1 VLLEAVVPGRAALQ
15 QLACLRDLQ
24 AVADETHLDLLA
36 AVGVPDAVVGAG
48 EAHRTVAGDLTHDG
62 ASAARGTR
70 PWRERLGQ
78 RSHAG
83 AAREARDEHAAVADL
98 EQVAGG
104 GVRVR
109 EVVLVRREPETAL
122 VPCDDAVV
130 TRERGHLLE
139 PDPVIAARAVTEHDD
154 RRVEPGAPHLARHA
168 AFEHEVFAALNTA
181 HLRDGAFVWVERG
194 QRCPTPVQ
202 ILHLSTQNEAAGYP
216 RCLAIVEAGAALT
229 LIEDFASL
237 AEIVYFNDPVT
248 EIVAGEGAHVRH
260 VRVQREAGGA
270 FHIGRCAVALAKDAH
285 YSSHSVALGAR
296 ISRLDLD
303 VLQQGE
309 GVEVQM
315 DGLALISGRQLAD
328 THSLMDHARPH
339 GRCRQ
344 LHKCIVGGA
353 AHAVFN
359 GRIVVRPGAQLTDS
373 AQQSRNLLLSGK
385 AHVDTK
391 PQLEIFADDVKCS
404 HGATVGQLDAE
415 QLFYLSSRGVPEG
428 KARNLLTYAFG
439 AEVIDRIPVPSLV
452 VQLEET
458 VLAQT
463 QTAGQP

>member
-1 VLLEAVVPGRAALQ
+1 MNGGMMNPVSATHPYIEALLKGYEPPRSGASWLGERRARALDRANALAVPTTRDEEWRFTDIAPLTRVPFRPAAGTVRPAMSDIARFVAPEAALR
-15 QLACLRDLQ
+15 LAFVDGVFAPELSATSGLPHGI
-24 AVADETHLDLLA
+24 VVSPLA
-36 AVGVPDAVVGAG
+36 AAVS
-48 EAHRTVAGDLTHDG
+48 T
-62 ASAARGTR
+62 
-70 PWRERLGQ
+70 
-78 RSHAG
+78 
-83 AAREARDEHAAVADL
+83 HAAV
-98 EQVAGG
+98 
-104 GVRVR
+104 
-109 EVVLVRREPETAL
+109 
-122 VPCDDAVV
+122 
-130 TRERGHLLE
+130 
-139 PDPVIAARAVTEHDD
+139 I
-154 RRVEPGAPHLARHA
+154 APHLARHA
-168 AFEHEVFAALNTA
+168 AFEDEVFAALNTA

-359 GRIVVRPGAQLTDS
+359 GKIVVRPGSQLTDS
-373 AQQSRNLLLSGK
+373 SQHSRNLLLSDK
-385 AHVDTK
+385 ARVDTK
-391 PQLEIFADDVKCS
+391 PQLEIFADDVKCA
-404 HGATVGQLDAE
+404 HGAAVGQLDPE
-415 QLFYLSSRGVPEG
+415 QLFYLRCRGLPETS
-428 KARNLLTYAFG
+428 ARNLLTYAFA
-439 AEVIDRIPVPSLV
+439 AEVLDRIPVRSLV
-452 VQLEET
+452 ESLEQT

-463 QTAGQP
+463 QMAERP